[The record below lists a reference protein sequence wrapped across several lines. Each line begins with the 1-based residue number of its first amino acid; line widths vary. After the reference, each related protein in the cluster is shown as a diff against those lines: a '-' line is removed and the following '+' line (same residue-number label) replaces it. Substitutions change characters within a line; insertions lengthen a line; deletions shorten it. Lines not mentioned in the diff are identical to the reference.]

1 MRRFS
6 RELFICK
13 FPEGLLKLEHTHYN
27 LGCLASIKR
36 QRTTHKHS
44 HTVYS
49 TKFDFFHLADNFTRS
64 SWLGTWHAERFHR
77 LAATRGPAGC
87 CLLMQKPF
95 RPFPRLLYG
104 CANSRRRPQVP
115 GTGNN
120 IPKWYGNIISAVT
133 RSVATGV
140 PRAKGSEAAGVF
152 AGNSPVEWRRKWTG
166 ENLAH

>member
-1 MRRFS
+1 MDTIWPKIDVAQDNMITTICKSQNGFFGHWKLMIFQIILKNELIFS
-6 RELFICK
+6 RTVHLQV
-13 FPEGLLKLEHTHYN
+13 PRRTAQAGTHSLQPGL
-27 LGCLASIKR
+27 LASIKR

-95 RPFPRLLYG
+95 RPFPRLL
-104 CANSRRRPQVP
+104 CVDVQTV
-115 GTGNN
+115 
-120 IPKWYGNIISAVT
+120 V
-133 RSVATGV
+133 VVV
-140 PRAKGSEAAGVF
+140 PRF
-152 AGNSPVEWRRKWTG
+152 HRHRQ
-166 ENLAH
+166 